1 MIPPFYAGRSLLA
14 GDLPNLF
21 PGGKMAK
28 KQRYRPDMD
37 GSFKSAYDKNR
48 KRILAEGE
56 VCALCGLPIDK
67 KLRFPDPM
75 SATVDHIVPVA
86 KGGHPSDP
94 QNLQIAH
101 LICNQIKGSKTVIE
115 LNGSLIEEKKII
127 GNRELPLSRDWKNY
141 GA

>member
-1 MIPPFYAGRSLLA
+1 
-14 GDLPNLF
+14 
-21 PGGKMAK
+21 MAK

-37 GSFKSAYDKNR
+37 GAFKSAYDKNR

-75 SATVDHIVPVA
+75 SATVDHIVPIA

-115 LNGSLIEEKKII
+115 LNGDLVEEKKII

-141 GA
+141 GV